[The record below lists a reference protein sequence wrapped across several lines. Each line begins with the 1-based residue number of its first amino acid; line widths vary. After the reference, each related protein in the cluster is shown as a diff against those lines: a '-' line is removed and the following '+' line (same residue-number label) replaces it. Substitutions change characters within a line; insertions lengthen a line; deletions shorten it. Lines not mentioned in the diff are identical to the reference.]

1 MTKVRGGHK
10 DSATQMLSRADE
22 LMVAAGDPDIS
33 KLNQL
38 GMSLKEK
45 LQRNQGV

>member
-10 DSATQMLSRADE
+10 VPATRILSRADE
-22 LMVAAGDPDIS
+22 LMVVEGDPDIS